1 VRFAA
6 LATSTRAYVDMQLS
20 LYVAHSTSL
29 GSTTLVTSAMATS
42 VGAFELVYS
51 ELNLFGVC
59 MGLGT
64 SLMAYVLKSYV

>member
-1 VRFAA
+1 M
-6 LATSTRAYVDMQLS
+6 DMQLS

-29 GSTTLVTSAMATS
+29 GFATLITLAMATS

-51 ELNLFGVC
+51 ELNLFGFY

-64 SLMAYVLKSYV
+64 SLMAYVSKAYV